1 MVEKVGEDLDGTLNV
16 REEGLA
22 GRSEDVTDGVGG
34 DLLLDGN
41 ARVNVA
47 EELLKLV
54 GVILDVKELLV
65 VVVVDSTVGVGL
77 AGGVERLDGVSNSLG
92 NVAALCWKS
101 LRKRS
106 SVSKADIGFE
116 NQKYNETNHRGAR
129 RARTAR
135 TK

>member
-101 LRKRS
+101 
-106 SVSKADIGFE
+106 
-116 NQKYNETNHRGAR
+116 
-129 RARTAR
+129 
-135 TK
+135 